1 MRYDSSLRWPRQP
14 TRQQQTRALRSLL
27 VERQHDEAL
36 AALLPST
43 RSPARRGAPRRS
55 LRASARPARE
65 AARGDHT
72 ARAVSSPLKVGLADP
87 TGCKCSP
94 RYLAH
99 HPAAPAA
106 AG

>member
-43 RSPARRGAPRRS
+43 LASAPRHP
-55 LRASARPARE
+55 AAIATWSARPARGP
-65 AARGDHT
+65 ARGD
-72 ARAVSSPLKVGLADP
+72 RAAQLVETIVWVDRAA
-87 TGCKCSP
+87 TG
-94 RYLAH
+94 AWD
-99 HPAAPAA
+99 
-106 AG
+106 G